1 MEQPFAIAV
10 EKERVHERTSQ
21 QAGHRL
27 SMEVHVFS
35 FNLRFWEFL
44 FLAFSKHL
52 KCTILSSMNVS
63 ARIRDFLIFS
73 NISIHVK
80 RSEVRNGLDQN
91 FCIIIFMKGF
101 LRTVRRDSYAA
112 NLIGQPGRRLKNS
125 LREGKAAKTKPAF
138 PSKLPSF
145 PPPSLFI

>member
-27 SMEVHVFS
+27 SEEVHVFS
-35 FNLRFWEFL
+35 FNLRFL

-73 NISIHVK
+73 HISIHVK
-80 RSEVRNGLDQN
+80 RSEGRNALDQN
-91 FCIIIFMKGF
+91 FCIIIIMKGF

-125 LREGKAAKTKPAF
+125 LRESKAAKTQPAF